1 MSAEHSPA
9 LCPASAQKIIGGL
22 RHVIAALDELARDAP
37 PRWAERITWV
47 TVTAEDVA
55 SGIEAELIEDGS
67 CGPGSDMSGTGEVVA
82 GRHAGPGRDATPGGL
97 TRESRAGLPA
107 DRHPVRTLLSSAL
120 LYRYSGGPGN
130 LTPGLPQIRA

>member
-1 MSAEHSPA
+1 MSAEHSRA

-67 CGPGSDMSGTGEVVA
+67 ARPGKP
-82 GRHAGPGRDATPGGL
+82 H
-97 TRESRAGLPA
+97 
-107 DRHPVRTLLSSAL
+107 
-120 LYRYSGGPGN
+120 
-130 LTPGLPQIRA
+130 